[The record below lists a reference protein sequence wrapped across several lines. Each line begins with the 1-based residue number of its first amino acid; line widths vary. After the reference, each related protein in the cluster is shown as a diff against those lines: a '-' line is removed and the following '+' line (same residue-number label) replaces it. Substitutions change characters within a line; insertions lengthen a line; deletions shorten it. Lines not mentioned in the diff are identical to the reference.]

1 MKAIKNALIFVIRD
15 DSVSSAVIMKGSIS
29 ESSRAS
35 ARSRECAKAL
45 QQIEESNYNSELK
58 EGYDAVRKLGIVFFK
73 KICVIMEKSQ
83 LDKAAE

>member
-35 ARSRECAKAL
+35 ARSRECTKAL
-45 QQIEESNYNSELK
+45 QQIEESNCSELK